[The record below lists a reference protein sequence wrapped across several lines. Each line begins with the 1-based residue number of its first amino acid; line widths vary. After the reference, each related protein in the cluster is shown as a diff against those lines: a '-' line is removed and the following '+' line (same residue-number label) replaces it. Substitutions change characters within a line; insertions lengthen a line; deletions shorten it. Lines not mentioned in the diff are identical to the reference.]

1 MKGNTLAFALV
12 ALTCA
17 LPGSGAAAPVGGQFE
32 LDGQATKPANVAAF
46 RVRDQFHPRE
56 IETYV
61 MLTAT
66 PVDKEAIKSSL
77 DPYATAIND
86 PAVMGENDYLAFW
99 VKANGETQM
108 NAHVGGTQYVDSS
121 GKVMGMQGSL
131 VASCKENTAARVACT
146 VKTAKP
152 VKSMDGPSWS
162 LDVNFESDVAARPA
176 GKPMAADG
184 EAPGKAL
191 MALRGALAG
200 KDLQK
205 ILGMLTPE
213 QAKSYNED
221 WRTPEENLE
230 SAKDILD
237 MRVPKQPKI
246 TGGEWLADDRAVLEV
261 EGAPYPNGKML
272 YLVEMRR
279 VDGQWRYADSTPAG
293 LLR

>member
-12 ALTCA
+12 ALVCA
-17 LPGSGAAAPVGGQFE
+17 LPVSGAAAPVGGQFE
-32 LDGQATKPANVAAF
+32 LDGKATKPAHVAAF
-46 RVRDQFHPRE
+46 RVRDQFNPRE

-86 PAVMGENDYLAFW
+86 PAVMGDNDYLAFW
-99 VKANGETQM
+99 VKTNGQTQM

-121 GKVMGMQGSL
+121 GKIMGMQGSL
-131 VASCKENTAARVACT
+131 VANCKENSATRVACS

-162 LDVNFESDVAARPA
+162 LDVSFESDVAARPV
-176 GKPMAADG
+176 GKAMAADG

-230 SAKDILD
+230 SAKEILD

-246 TGGEWLADDRAVLEV
+246 TGGEWLAEDRAVLEV
-261 EGAPYPNGKML
+261 EGVPYPNGKML
-272 YLVEMRR
+272 YLVEMHR

>member
-1 MKGNTLAFALV
+1 MKVTALLLALCGLCCV
-12 ALTCA
+12 
-17 LPGSGAAAPVGGQFE
+17 SIVVAAPVSGQFE
-32 LDGQATKPANVAAF
+32 LDGKATKPAQAAAF

-56 IETYV
+56 VETYV

-66 PVDKEAIKSSL
+66 AVDKEAIKASL
-77 DPYATAIND
+77 DPYSTAIND
-86 PAVMGENDYLAFW
+86 PAVSGDNDYLAFW
-99 VKANGETQM
+99 IKANGETQM
-108 NAHVGGTQYVDSS
+108 NAHVGGVQYVDSS
-121 GKVMGMQGSL
+121 GKIMGQQGSL
-131 VASCKENTAARVACT
+131 LATCKENTAARVACT

-162 LDVNFESDVAARPA
+162 LDVSFESEVNARAA
-176 GKPMAADG
+176 GKAMAADG

-200 KDLQK
+200 KDLAR

-221 WRTPEENLE
+221 WRSPEENLE
-230 SAKDILD
+230 SAKEILD
-237 MRVPKQPKI
+237 MRVPKEPKI

-261 EGAPYPNGKML
+261 EGTPYPNGKML
-272 YLVEMRR
+272 YLVEMRK

>member
-1 MKGNTLAFALV
+1 
-12 ALTCA
+12 
-17 LPGSGAAAPVGGQFE
+17 
-32 LDGQATKPANVAAF
+32 
-46 RVRDQFHPRE
+46 VRDQFHPRE

-66 PVDKEAIKSSL
+66 AVDKDAIKASL

-86 PAVMGENDYLAFW
+86 PAVQGDADYLAFW

-121 GKVMGMQGSL
+121 GKIMMQQGSL
-131 VASCKENTAARVACT
+131 VATCKENTATRVACA

-162 LDVNFESDVAARPA
+162 LEVSFESDIAARPA

-191 MALRGALAG
+191 LALRGAIAG
-200 KDLQK
+200 KDLAK

-213 QAKSYNED
+213 LAKSYNED
-221 WRTPEENLE
+221 WRSPEENLDSMKE
-230 SAKDILD
+230 TLD
-237 MRVPKQPKI
+237 MRLPKQPKI
-246 TGGEWLADDRAVLEV
+246 TAGEWLGDDRAVLEV
-261 EGAPYPNGKML
+261 EGVPYPNGRML

-279 VDGQWRYADSTPAG
+279 IEGQWRYADSTPAG
-293 LLR
+293 MLR

>member
-1 MKGNTLAFALV
+1 MKGNTLAFAL
-12 ALTCA
+12 ATLACT
-17 LPGSGAAAPVGGQFE
+17 LPGSAAAAPVGGQFE
-32 LDGQATKPANVAAF
+32 LDGKATKPAHVAAF

-77 DPYATAIND
+77 DPYSTAIND
-86 PAVMGENDYLAFW
+86 PAVMGDNDYLAFW

-162 LDVNFESDVAARPA
+162 LDVSF
-176 GKPMAADG
+176 
-184 EAPGKAL
+184 
-191 MALRGALAG
+191 
-200 KDLQK
+200 
-205 ILGMLTPE
+205 
-213 QAKSYNED
+213 
-221 WRTPEENLE
+221 
-230 SAKDILD
+230 
-237 MRVPKQPKI
+237 
-246 TGGEWLADDRAVLEV
+246 
-261 EGAPYPNGKML
+261 
-272 YLVEMRR
+272 
-279 VDGQWRYADSTPAG
+279 
-293 LLR
+293 